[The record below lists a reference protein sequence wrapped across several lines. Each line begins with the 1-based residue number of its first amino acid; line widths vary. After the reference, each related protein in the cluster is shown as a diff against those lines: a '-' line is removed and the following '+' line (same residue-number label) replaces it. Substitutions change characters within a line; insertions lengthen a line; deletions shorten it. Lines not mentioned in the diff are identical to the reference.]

1 MRRLWQDMRYGLRT
15 LAKSPGFTL
24 VALITLALGI
34 GANTAI
40 FSVVDA
46 VLLHPLPYP
55 EPGRIVALYRTNEL
69 KGYENGTFS
78 HGLFTDL
85 GGHVPAIENLS
96 AYDVWPMTITGPGEP
111 AEVGG
116 IASSSAIFRLL
127 GIRPVLGRQFT
138 QPEDRPGAPPVA
150 LISETLW
157 HKRFAGDRSVI
168 GKAIDV
174 AGVSYTIVGVLPA
187 GLRFPQLSGQID
199 VWVPLASDPQMKSL
213 AATGMANAEK
223 ISYLSVLGRLKPGVM
238 LRQAQ
243 AQAATLAAGLVK
255 ADPGDRQGMGLRVAL
270 LEHEVS
276 KDYRTALGVLLGAVG
291 LVLLV
296 ACANV
301 ANLLLARA
309 TTRER
314 EIALRMALGAGRAG
328 IVRQMLVESL
338 ELSLAGGALGAY
350 IAWLAVT
357 NLGRMIPMALT
368 PYHGVTVNAA
378 VLAFAAAVSLAA
390 GILFGSLPA
399 WHASDLN
406 VYAMLKEGG
415 RGTSGGGH
423 RRLREALVVVEVA
436 MAVMLLAGAGLL
448 LRSFSRLLST
458 NPGFEPQGI
467 AVASVSLPRSAYHP
481 PDQWQTFVSTTL
493 DRLRAEPG
501 VRQAA
506 AAVTPPMGNIKISLT
521 YTVAGQPPPPAGQE
535 PQADYRP
542 VTPGYFALMRIP
554 LVAGRDLA
562 TSDTA
567 SSAPVCVVN
576 QALARVSF
584 RDASPLGRS
593 LTTGDQKPCRIV
605 GIVGNVKTA
614 LGETPDLAIYVP
626 FSQSPFWV
634 ATFLARGPQGTAAL
648 MPLLR
653 DSIHSVD
660 RNLPVTTATLT
671 SQLDRSV
678 SQQRFRT
685 TLVGLFAALAIL
697 LAAVGISGVMGYSV
711 SRRRQ
716 EIGVRMALGA
726 MPGDVLKQVVVEG
739 LRLAVIGALAGL
751 VAALGLTRFMRSLL
765 YGVGPG
771 DPLTYAA
778 VALLLL
784 IVALAA
790 CALPALRAARI
801 DPTVALRYE

>member
-1 MRRLWQDMRYGLRT
+1 
-15 LAKSPGFTL
+15 
-24 VALITLALGI
+24 
-34 GANTAI
+34 
-40 FSVVDA
+40 
-46 VLLHPLPYP
+46 
-55 EPGRIVALYRTNEL
+55 
-69 KGYENGTFS
+69 
-78 HGLFTDL
+78 
-85 GGHVPAIENLS
+85 
-96 AYDVWPMTITGPGEP
+96 
-111 AEVGG
+111 
-116 IASSSAIFRLL
+116 
-127 GIRPVLGRQFT
+127 
-138 QPEDRPGAPPVA
+138 
-150 LISETLW
+150 
-157 HKRFAGDRSVI
+157 
-168 GKAIDV
+168 
-174 AGVSYTIVGVLPA
+174 
-187 GLRFPQLSGQID
+187 
-199 VWVPLASDPQMKSL
+199 
-213 AATGMANAEK
+213 
-223 ISYLSVLGRLKPGVM
+223 
-238 LRQAQ
+238 
-243 AQAATLAAGLVK
+243 
-255 ADPGDRQGMGLRVAL
+255 
-270 LEHEVS
+270 
-276 KDYRTALGVLLGAVG
+276 
-291 LVLLV
+291 
-296 ACANV
+296 
-301 ANLLLARA
+301 
-309 TTRER
+309 
-314 EIALRMALGAGRAG
+314 
-328 IVRQMLVESL
+328 
-338 ELSLAGGALGAY
+338 
-350 IAWLAVT
+350 
-357 NLGRMIPMALT
+357 
-368 PYHGVTVNAA
+368 
-378 VLAFAAAVSLAA
+378 
-390 GILFGSLPA
+390 
-399 WHASDLN
+399 
-406 VYAMLKEGG
+406 
-415 RGTSGGGH
+415 
-423 RRLREALVVVEVA
+423 
-436 MAVMLLAGAGLL
+436 
-448 LRSFSRLLST
+448 
-458 NPGFEPQGI
+458 
-467 AVASVSLPRSAYHP
+467 
-481 PDQWQTFVSTTL
+481 
-493 DRLRAEPG
+493 
-501 VRQAA
+501 
-506 AAVTPPMGNIKISLT
+506 
-521 YTVAGQPPPPAGQE
+521 
-535 PQADYRP
+535 
-542 VTPGYFALMRIP
+542 MRIP
-554 LVAGRDLA
+554 LVARRDLA
-562 TSDTA
+562 SSDTA

-614 LGETPDLAIYVP
+614 LGETPDPAIYVP